1 MSRSKIWSLVM
12 VPAVM
17 MLAGLLPPAAQAQQH
32 PEPAKGGAR
41 AEAPKGAA
49 KPDSAKPDA
58 PADDKVARGRY
69 IVEDV
74 AMCGRCHS
82 PVDMHGN
89 RDRTHWLM
97 GGAVGIAPTVA
108 TEAWASMAPRIG
120 GSPPGT
126 DAQFVQLLM
135 TGVSRNGNHLRQPMP
150 QFRMTQGDAEAVLA
164 YLKSHGS
171 HGAMATN

>member
-17 MLAGLLPPAAQAQQH
+17 MLAGLLPLAAQAQQH
-32 PEPAKGGAR
+32 PELATGAAS

-58 PADDKVARGRY
+58 PTDDKVARGRY

-97 GGAVGIAPTVA
+97 GGAVGIAPT
-108 TEAWASMAPRIG
+108 
-120 GSPPGT
+120 
-126 DAQFVQLLM
+126 
-135 TGVSRNGNHLRQPMP
+135 
-150 QFRMTQGDAEAVLA
+150 
-164 YLKSHGS
+164 
-171 HGAMATN
+171 